1 MMKKLTAV
9 AIAVLVASQ
18 AQATEIYKNEKAS
31 IDLTGRAY
39 AGHFFGSK
47 ENADGEKSDKIGANN
62 FIRFGAKGETVVNGS
77 LKAIGEYE
85 AQFNIGNSEKTLA
98 GDKEDLDAT
107 TADDKND
114 GNLRTRL
121 AYAGLKDEN
130 WGQVT
135 FGRQKGAISAITDW
149 TDKALTD
156 GYGNNALGAATDTY
170 GTGRAADVL
179 KYVGKFEQVGFS
191 ASYKLDDTTTDDAD
205 KTVSDADAYG
215 AALTYSLP
223 MNFTIGTGY
232 NVGKAKA
239 DGESTDAK
247 LWVAGIK
254 YDDKAFYS
262 AFNYAKGTDFL
273 EAETDHNGMEFVV
286 GYEFVNGFGVM
297 AMYDLMKAKPA
308 SGEDYNK
315 VDYYTL
321 GAQYKFNK
329 NLRVAAEYRINNSDK
344 SATNTDTYKND
355 MQLAVRYDF

>member
-1 MMKKLTAV
+1 MKKLTAV

-18 AQATEIYKNEKAS
+18 AQATEVIKNDTTTL
-31 IDLTGRAY
+31 DLTGRAY
-39 AGHFFGSK
+39 AGHYFGSK
-47 ENADGEKSDKIGANN
+47 ENSDGEKSEKIGANN
-62 FIRFGAKGETVVNGS
+62 FIRFGAKGETAVSGS

-98 GDKEDLDAT
+98 GDKADNNLT

-149 TDKALTD
+149 TDKSLTD
-156 GYGNNALGAATDTY
+156 GYGNNALGQNTDTY
-170 GTGRAADVL
+170 GTGRSADVL
-179 KYVGKFEQVGFS
+179 KYVGKFDQVGLS
-191 ASYKLDDTTTDDAD
+191 ASYKLDDTTTKDAD
-205 KTVSDADAYG
+205 KTASDADAYG

-232 NVGKAKA
+232 NVGKSKTA
-239 DGESTDAK
+239 GVSTDAK

-273 EAETDHNGMEFVV
+273 SAGKDHDGMEFVV
-286 GYEFVNGFGVM
+286 GYEFTNGFGVM
-297 AMYDLMKAKPA
+297 AMYDLMKVKPA
-308 SGEDYNK
+308 SGEKYNG

-344 SATNTDTYKND
+344 SATSTDVYKND